1 MEQKPRYITTI
12 ITTASHSKSKA
23 LCISVQRLH
32 NDQTNVW
39 KSVKLIQLEITVNGP
54 DLRQQ
59 PLALAHPIN
68 AALFLFS
75 CGKLKTSAKL

>member
-1 MEQKPRYITTI
+1 MEI
-12 ITTASHSKSKA
+12 
-23 LCISVQRLH
+23 C
-32 NDQTNVW
+32 
-39 KSVKLIQLEITVNGP
+39 EINSTRNTVNGP